1 MLQKEESGRHLKI
14 SVETFKTE
22 KAENYTEIVEALI
35 STYYVNDTSFSA
47 FP

>member
-22 KAENYTEIVEALI
+22 KAENYTETVEALI
-35 STYYVNDTSFSA
+35 PSYCFIDTSFSA